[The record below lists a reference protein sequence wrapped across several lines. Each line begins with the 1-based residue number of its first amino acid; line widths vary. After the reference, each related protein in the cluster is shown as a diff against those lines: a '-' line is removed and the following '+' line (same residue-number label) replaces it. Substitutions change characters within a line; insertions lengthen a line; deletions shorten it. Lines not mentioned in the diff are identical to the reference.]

1 MSERRMPADDGL
13 FMPAEWEP
21 HERCW
26 MQWPSRAEVWGD
38 RLPQA
43 YAAYAQVARAIAA
56 FEPVSMVCRPED
68 EAQVRLAC
76 GRGIETVPLPI
87 DDSWSRD
94 SGPVFLVDG
103 KGQAAGSQWRFNAWG
118 NAYHGYENDAA
129 VAGLILDRLGMCK
142 YSNNMVL
149 EGGAISVDGYGTLL
163 TTEECLLND
172 NRNPEMT
179 RQQIEEA
186 LALTLGVARIIWL
199 DRGLEDDETSGHV
212 DMIASFAGEGRVL
225 LHMPEDRRDPNYSRM
240 QDNKRRLET
249 AKDAR
254 GRTLEVIE
262 IPQPQRQFRREDGR
276 RLCTSYVNS
285 YIANGAVI
293 MPIYDDP
300 NDDVAAGIMAEA
312 FPGRKIETVPAL
324 EIAIGGGSIHCI
336 TQQQPK
342 GEPFI

>member
-26 MQWPSRAEVWGD
+26 MQWPSRTEVWGD
-38 RLPQA
+38 RLPQT

-87 DDSWSRD
+87 DDSWCRD
-94 SGPVFLVDG
+94 SGPIFLIDG
-103 KGQAAGSQWRFNAWG
+103 KGHAAGSQWRFNAWG

-129 VAGLILDRLGMCK
+129 VAGLILDRLGMRK

-149 EGGAISVDGYGTLL
+149 EGGAISADGYGTLL

-172 NRNPEMT
+172 NRNPGMT
-179 RQQIEEA
+179 RQQIEET

-225 LHMPEDRRDPNYSRM
+225 LHMPEDRRDPNYARM
-240 QDNKRRLET
+240 QDNKRRLEM

-254 GRTLEVIE
+254 GRALEVIE

-293 MPIYDDP
+293 MPTYDDP

-342 GEPFI
+342 GEPFV